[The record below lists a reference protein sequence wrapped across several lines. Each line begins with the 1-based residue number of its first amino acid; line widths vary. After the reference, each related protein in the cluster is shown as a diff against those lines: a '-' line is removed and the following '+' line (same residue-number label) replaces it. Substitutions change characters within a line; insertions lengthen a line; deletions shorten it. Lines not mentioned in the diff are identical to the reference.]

1 MLRFCGKTSN
11 GDADENHIMSMDGR
25 SKLQPVDAYA
35 GEHSMIYADIVPKHA
50 ASNSDKSN
58 SEQLPKDEP
67 HQVIYAELA
76 AIPSP
81 VVNVDNED
89 NSE

>member
-1 MLRFCGKTSN
+1 MLRFCGKTSH
-11 GDADENHIMSMDGR
+11 GDANENHMSMGE
-25 SKLQPVDAYA
+25 PVDAFS
-35 GEHSMIYADIVPKHA
+35 GEHSMIYADIVPEHA
-50 ASNSDKSN
+50 ATNSDKSN
-58 SEQLPKDEP
+58 SPPKDEP

-76 AIPSP
+76 AIPPP